1 MAEEFTGLQDIIAFC
16 KMSCGLTCAEVMTL
30 HIQIVSLKESMQP
43 STLIQG
49 GIRTTARF
57 EHHLIIFCFDR
68 LLVLKHCIIGFL
80 IKVNFSIAALFCLEM
95 HKSQAICI
103 RFEVF
108 EIFEFWT
115 NNILYSKRTYKQ
127 QLYHCIGAWT
137 VLLCDSHDLIKF
149 FITIVLMASF
159 TNPNNYCLLSKIIHK
174 LKEKGMNTYLLLLV
188 LKTLRLTLSLRQSL
202 R

>member
-1 MAEEFTGLQDIIAFC
+1 M
-16 KMSCGLTCAEVMTL
+16 
-30 HIQIVSLKESMQP
+30 SLKESVQP
-43 STLIQG
+43 SSLIQSW
-49 GIRTTARF
+49 ISAIARL
-57 EHHLIIFCFDR
+57 EHHIIIFCTD
-68 LLVLKHCIIGFL
+68 LILVFEHSIIDFL
-80 IKVNFSIAALFCLEM
+80 SKIYISIAALFCLEM

-159 TNPNNYCLLSKIIHK
+159 TNPNNYCLQGKIIHK

-188 LKTLRLTLSLRQSL
+188 LKTLRFTLSLRHSL